1 MPFFLSKFVELYKNI
16 PPFVEKTSFRKLWSF
31 LVPRD
36 KKYPCWDVT
45 RPTPYYISY
54 LFYIVKQKIVTI
66 FYTVY
71 IIKNIVYNEHRWL
84 YIYCIKYIVYKG
96 HTLLFSILYIVYIKH
111 YFIYCIQYT
120 LNIIY
125 LVYSILY
132 TINHWLINCK
142 QIVNKSFDKL

>member
-1 MPFFLSKFVELYKNI
+1 MQYSVYKIRLNRFHYAFIQFHYAFETISLCVKEGTLPFFLSKFVELYKNI

-31 LVPRD
+31 FIPRD

-96 HTLLFSILYIVYIKH
+96 HTLYLL
-111 YFIYCIQYT
+111 YCIY
-120 LNIIY
+120 
-125 LVYSILY
+125 YS
-132 TINHWLINCK
+132 
-142 QIVNKSFDKL
+142 

>member
-31 LVPRD
+31 FVPRD
-36 KKYPCWDVT
+36 RKYPCWDVT

-96 HTLLFSILYIVYIKH
+96 HTLLFYILYIYRCSCFCSLYILKTAQCSA
-111 YFIYCIQYT
+111 YNRQKT
-120 LNIIY
+120 
-125 LVYSILY
+125 
-132 TINHWLINCK
+132 
-142 QIVNKSFDKL
+142 NKTKKN